1 MKRIHPPTEEIKL
14 IIAEKGKKERKR
26 DRKKGTMSLDGVGV
40 FYPFGHEPGSTQDLC
55 QAGGRERGE
64 EGGDWT
70 LVNPWQ
76 PPRGAAQ
83 PNRGELLFS
92 PVLPATEGSFVQG
105 KGGHSS
111 THPLL
116 EIPLKVLSSGER
128 GGQDT
133 RSQADPD

>member
-1 MKRIHPPTEEIKL
+1 MKQIHPPTEEIKL

-26 DRKKGTMSLDGVGV
+26 DRKKGTVSLDGVGV

-55 QAGGRERGE
+55 QAGRRERGE

-70 LVNPWQ
+70 LVIPGNHPEEQ
-76 PPRGAAQ
+76 HSPT
-83 PNRGELLFS
+83 EVSCCFS

-133 RSQADPD
+133 RRQADPD